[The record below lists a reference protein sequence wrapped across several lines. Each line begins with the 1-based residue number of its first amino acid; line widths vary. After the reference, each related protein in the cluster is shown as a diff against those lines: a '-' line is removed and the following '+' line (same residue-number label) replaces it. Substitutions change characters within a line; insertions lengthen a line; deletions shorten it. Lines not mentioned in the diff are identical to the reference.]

1 MPKILAEN
9 LKPGMILSKP
19 VTNASGILIL
29 PEETELT
36 DSLIRKIHNMDI
48 EAVYIKGEQGAGSSL
63 DQMLVDLDRRFSNV
77 ETAPYMD
84 VLKRVVKK
92 HMEDLYG

>member
-1 MPKILAEN
+1 MPKTPSGE

-19 VTNASGILIL
+19 VANSNGVLIL

-48 EAVYIKGEQGAGSSL
+48 EAVYVKGVPGGGSSL
-63 DQMLVDLDRRFSNV
+63 DQMLADLDTRFRNV

-84 VLKRVVKK
+84 VIKRVLKK
-92 HMEDLYG
+92 HIEDLYG